1 MNIVIIPVYKNSI
14 DIFEKKALLQCLKIL
29 SAHEICLVG
38 PNGLDVSCYESLFVD
53 INIPFRIEI
62 FDNLYFGNIEG
73 YNKLMLSHQ
82 FYDRF
87 SSYDYML
94 IYQLDAYVFEDKL
107 DYWCSKNYDYIGA
120 PWLKPDLSF
129 FQNCGNGGFSLR
141 KISSFLSILSMP
153 LDNKMFSLNG
163 LYHYYQHRGLLH
175 KVKLISEI
183 LLKKRNTMDYY
194 VNVNPTN
201 EDVFFSM
208 LRWSINFKFKIPKPE
223 EAALFSFETNPSLLY
238 EKVGRKLPFGCHAW
252 QKWEYDRFWSRY
264 IK

>member
-1 MNIVIIPVYKNSI
+1 MIFDAHSDIWTDVAVKTFKSENNIIKKYHYDNMIKGKIGGSIFVIWTEPKNYDRALERVGEIQNSI
-14 DIFEKKALLQCLKIL
+14 NKELEYINDIIL
-29 SAHEICLVG
+29 IA
-38 PNGLDVSCYESLFVD
+38 
-53 INIPFRIEI
+53 
-62 FDNLYFGNIEG
+62 
-73 YNKLMLSHQ
+73 
-82 FYDRF
+82 
-87 SSYDYML
+87 
-94 IYQLDAYVFEDKL
+94 
-107 DYWCSKNYDYIGA
+107 KNYDYIGA